1 MSVAI
6 ESQMAVREAEGRCI
20 HTSCQDECHV
30 KGYSY
35 KLHVLNIK
43 TEVKVLAGA
52 LYALKAEQK

>member
-1 MSVAI
+1 MSFTI
-6 ESQMAVREAEGRCI
+6 ERHLAVREADGRCI
-20 HTSCQDECHV
+20 RSNCQDECHV